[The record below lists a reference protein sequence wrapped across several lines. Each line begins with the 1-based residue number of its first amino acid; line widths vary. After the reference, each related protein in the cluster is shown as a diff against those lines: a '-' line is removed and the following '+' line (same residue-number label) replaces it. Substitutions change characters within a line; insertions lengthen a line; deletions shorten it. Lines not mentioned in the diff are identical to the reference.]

1 MAALSQDTRLIMTI
15 LFVGTVSGANVY
27 FYSTYGMNFPYTALA
42 HSVLFGLITVGGIM
56 VMKALF
62 DLSLN
67 DKIEIRLLD
76 RQIEN
81 HFQRLQREE
90 QIKAK
95 LQESMRQF
103 GTARRDSWRNNVVV
117 EEPTATFED
126 NTISNEFLATIQ
138 Q

>member
-1 MAALSQDTRLIMTI
+1 MAALNNDTRLVMTI

-27 FYSTYGMNFPYTALA
+27 FYSAYGLDFPYGPLA

-67 DKIEIRLLD
+67 DKIEIKLLD

-90 QIKAK
+90 QIRNK
-95 LQESMRQF
+95 LQENMRQF
-103 GTARRDSWRNNVVV
+103 GTLKRDSWRNNVV

>member
-90 QIKAK
+90 QIKTK
-95 LQESMRQF
+95 LQESMKQY
-103 GTARRDSWRNNVVV
+103 GTVRRENWRSNVM
-117 EEPTATFED
+117 ATDDYDD
-126 NTISNEFLATIQ
+126 NTIGNEFLATIQ

>member
-1 MAALSQDTRLIMTI
+1 MAALNNDTRLVMTI

-27 FYSTYGMNFPYTALA
+27 FYSAYGLNFPYGALA

-81 HFQRLQREE
+81 HCQRMQREE
-90 QIKAK
+90 QIRNK
-95 LQESMRQF
+95 LQENMRQF
-103 GTARRDSWRNNVVV
+103 GNVRRESWKNNMA

-138 Q
+138 P

>member
-15 LFVGTVSGANVY
+15 LFVGTVIGANVY
-27 FYSTYGMNFPYTALA
+27 FYSAYGLGFPYGALA
-42 HSVLFGLITVGGIM
+42 HSVLFGLITVGAIM

-95 LQESMRQF
+95 LQESMKQF
-103 GTARRDSWRNNVVV
+103 GTVRRENWRSNVMTA
-117 EEPTATFED
+117 EEYDD
-126 NTISNEFLATIQ
+126 NTIGNEFLATIQ

>member
-1 MAALSQDTRLIMTI
+1 MAALNNDTRLVMTI

-27 FYSTYGMNFPYTALA
+27 FYSAFGLNFPYGALA

-76 RQIEN
+76 RQIEA
-81 HFQRLQREE
+81 HFQRVAREQ
-90 QIKAK
+90 QIRQK
-95 LQESMRQF
+95 LRESMKQYGVNKRE
-103 GTARRDSWRNNVVV
+103 AWNNTFPS
-117 EEPTATFED
+117 ETPTASFEESQ
-126 NTISNEFLATIQ
+126 IPNEFLATIQ

>member
-1 MAALSQDTRLIMTI
+1 
-15 LFVGTVSGANVY
+15 
-27 FYSTYGMNFPYTALA
+27 
-42 HSVLFGLITVGGIM
+42 M

-76 RQIEN
+76 TQIEN
-81 HFQRLQREE
+81 HLQRLQREE

-95 LQESMRQF
+95 LQESMKQF
-103 GTARRDSWRNNVVV
+103 GTVRRENWRSNVM
-117 EEPTATFED
+117 TADDYED
-126 NTISNEFLATIQ
+126 NTIGNEFLATIQ